1 MPIRSIER
9 VRVPTPS
16 ELDWLHAELLCDGFA
31 VIPAV
36 LPRDLTNRLREE
48 ARIFGQVR
56 PTGANG
62 TTAAAAWRRDNAG
75 SASTWPGF
83 GQTSEL
89 VDELVHLEPLVTL
102 AQALLG
108 VECVPLR
115 TEYFGSSGRTDEPT
129 MAWQDQAFYAGHVQ
143 GELTV
148 TLWCPLSDMGAD
160 DGAPE
165 YASPNAVPGQ
175 LLEHVDAP
183 SPQAGSEL
191 PHAERFS
198 FRPVPLRCG
207 DIVAHHAYAIRRNG
221 PNRNGRNGGAI
232 ALSYRSSAC
241 RTWPPR

>member
-1 MPIRSIER
+1 
-9 VRVPTPS
+9 VPTAS
-16 ELDWLHAELLCDGFA
+16 ELDWLHAELLCDGFT

-48 ARIFGQVR
+48 VR
-56 PTGANG
+56 TFAQNGANG
-62 TTAAAAWRRDNAG
+62 ARGRVEGWRRDGAG
-75 SASTWPGF
+75 SAPSWPGF

-115 TEYFGSSGRTDEPT
+115 TEYFCPSARTTEPT
-129 MAWQDQAFYAGHVQ
+129 RPWQDQVFHVGQ
-143 GELTV
+143 ATGELTV
-148 TLWCPLSDMGAD
+148 TLWCPLADVGAD
-160 DGAPE
+160 DGGPE

-175 LLEHVDAP
+175 LLEHVDAS
-183 SPQAGSEL
+183 SPHAGSEL

-221 PNRNGRNGGAI
+221 PNRSGRNGGAI
-232 ALSYRSSAC
+232 ALSYRSSAY

>member
-1 MPIRSIER
+1 MSLRSIER
-9 VRVPTPS
+9 MRVPTPS

-36 LPRDLTNRLREE
+36 LPRDLTNRLRDEV
-48 ARIFGQVR
+48 RTFGHSS
-56 PTGANG
+56 
-62 TTAAAAWRRDNAG
+62 AAGDSAWRRDHAG
-75 SASTWPGF
+75 PVSSWPGF

-89 VDELVHLEPLVTL
+89 VDELVHLEPMTTL

-108 VECVPLR
+108 VECVALR
-115 TEYFGSSGRTDEPT
+115 AEYFGTCGRTTEPT
-129 MAWQDQAFYAGHVQ
+129 KAWQDQAFYAGHVM

-148 TLWCPLSDMGAD
+148 TLWCPLSDVGAD
-160 DGAPE
+160 DGGPE

-191 PHAERFS
+191 PDPERFS

-207 DIVAHHAYAIRRNG
+207 DVVAHHAYAIRRNC
-221 PNRNGRNGGAI
+221 PNRSGRNDGAI
-232 ALSYRSSAC
+232 ALSYRSSAY